1 MVSGQM
7 TRGAAIS
14 MALLAIIV
22 LALIVLLAWPTH
34 GASDSPIGTDDLVG
48 MVDPRVSQANIQVTI
63 CRRGWTRAVRPPR
76 DVTDAIKRNLAADQG
91 VNVRDYE
98 LDHVVSLDLGGAPLD
113 LRNLR
118 LQPWAG
124 ACNAHMKDDLE
135 RQLAIMVRAGD
146 VTLNGAQHEIATDWR
161 AAYKKWIDGK
171 GCGEP

>member
-1 MVSGQM
+1 M

-34 GASDSPIGTDDLVG
+34 SASDSPVGTDDLAG

-63 CRRGWTRAVRPPR
+63 CRRGWKRTVRPAR
-76 DVTDAIKRNLAADQG
+76 EVTDTIKRNLAADLG
-91 VNVRDYE
+91 VSVRDYE
-98 LDHVVSLDLGGAPLD
+98 LDHKVPLDLGGAPLD
-113 LRNLR
+113 LRNLMLR
-118 LQPWAG
+118 PWVG
-124 ACNAHMKDDLE
+124 ACNVHMKDDLE
-135 RQLAIMVRAGD
+135 RQLSIMVCAGD